1 MFNYI
6 NLNLY
11 KVFYD
16 VVKYGSFSKAAEFTY
31 TTQSSISKSIKKLE
45 EQLGIK
51 LFYRNSHGVELT
63 ENGKELL
70 YYVEQS
76 YGNIMTAERLL
87 METDNLDRGKLNI
100 GLPSYIS
107 SFFFFD
113 KIKDFYKK
121 YPNIEITLMNGSRE
135 YLLNLLHNHKIDF
148 IIYSSPIFENLDKDL
163 ELIKLYPIEY
173 KFFCRKDKYE
183 NYKHI
188 KDIKDLESVH
198 LVLPVPGSNNRRFL
212 DEILIKKDVK
222 IKRSINIHTSE
233 GILTAVK
240 NDLGVGYIIE
250 DIVKGDNTYECINIK
265 TKLHKEEVALIYNRK
280 FLTKVPLRFIEE
292 QLNIKIKWYSIQEY
306 LI

>member
-16 VVKYGSFSKAAEFTY
+16 VVRYGSFSKAAEFTY

-113 KIKDFYKK
+113 KIKDFYNK

-135 YLLNLLHNHKIDF
+135 YLLNLLKNHKIDF

-188 KDIKDLESVH
+188 KDIKDLESVP

-212 DEILIKKDVK
+212 DEILIKKDVE
-222 IKRSINIHTSE
+222 IKRAINIHTSE

-240 NDLGVGYIIE
+240 NDMGVGYIIE
-250 DIVKGDNTYECINIK
+250 DIVKGDDTYKCINIK
-265 TKLHKEEVALIYNRK
+265 TKLHKEDVALIYNRK
-280 FLTKVPLRFIEE
+280 FLTKVPLRFIDE
-292 QLNIKIKWYSIQEY
+292 QLNIKIK
-306 LI
+306 

>member
-1 MFNYI
+1 MLNNI

-87 METDNLDRGKLNI
+87 TETDNLDRGKLNI

-113 KIKDFYKK
+113 KIKNFYKK

-183 NYKHI
+183 SYKHI
-188 KDIKDLESVH
+188 KDLKDLENVP

-212 DEILIKKDVK
+212 DEILIKKDIK
-222 IKRSINIHTSE
+222 IKRAINIHTSE

-250 DIVKGDNTYECINIK
+250 DIIKGNDTYKCINIK

-292 QLNIKIKWYSIQEY
+292 QLNIKIK
-306 LI
+306 

>member
-113 KIKDFYKK
+113 KIKDFYNK

-135 YLLNLLHNHKIDF
+135 YLLNLLNNHKIDF

-188 KDIKDLESVH
+188 KDIKDLESVP

-212 DEILIKKDVK
+212 DEILIKKDIK
-222 IKRSINIHTSE
+222 IKRAINIHTSE

-250 DIVKGDNTYECINIK
+250 DIVKGDNTYKCINIK

-292 QLNIKIKWYSIQEY
+292 QLNIKIK
-306 LI
+306 

>member
-121 YPNIEITLMNGSRE
+121 YPNIEITVMNGSRE
-135 YLLNLLHNHKIDF
+135 YLLNLLNNHKIDF
-148 IIYSSPIFENLDKDL
+148 IIYSSPIFENLNKDL
-163 ELIKLYPIEY
+163 ELVKLYPIEY

-183 NYKHI
+183 KYKHI
-188 KDIKDLESVH
+188 KDIKDLENVP

-212 DEILIKKDVK
+212 DEVLIKKDVK
-222 IKRSINIHTSE
+222 IKRAINIHTSE

-250 DIVKGDNTYECINIK
+250 DIVKGDDTYKCINIK

-292 QLNIKIKWYSIQEY
+292 QLNIKIK
-306 LI
+306 

>member
-135 YLLNLLHNHKIDF
+135 YLLNLLNNHKIDF

-188 KDIKDLESVH
+188 KDIKDLESVP

-222 IKRSINIHTSE
+222 IK
-233 GILTAVK
+233 
-240 NDLGVGYIIE
+240 
-250 DIVKGDNTYECINIK
+250 
-265 TKLHKEEVALIYNRK
+265 
-280 FLTKVPLRFIEE
+280 
-292 QLNIKIKWYSIQEY
+292 
-306 LI
+306 

>member
-16 VVKYGSFSKAAEFTY
+16 VVRYGSFSKAAEFTY

-113 KIKDFYKK
+113 KIKDFYNK

-135 YLLNLLHNHKIDF
+135 YLLNLLKNHKIDF

-188 KDIKDLESVH
+188 KDIKDLESVP

-212 DEILIKKDVK
+212 DEILIKKEVE
-222 IKRSINIHTSE
+222 IKRAINIHTSE

-240 NDLGVGYIIE
+240 NDMGVGYIIE
-250 DIVKGDNTYECINIK
+250 DIVKGDDTYKCINIK
-265 TKLHKEEVALIYNRK
+265 TKLHKEDVALIYNRK
-280 FLTKVPLRFIEE
+280 FLTKVPLRFIDE
-292 QLNIKIKWYSIQEY
+292 QLNIKIK
-306 LI
+306 

>member
-135 YLLNLLHNHKIDF
+135 YLLNLLNNHKIDF
-148 IIYSSPIFENLDKDL
+148 IIYSSPIFEKLGKDL

-188 KDIKDLESVH
+188 KDIKDLERVP

-222 IKRSINIHTSE
+222 IKRAINIHTSE

-250 DIVKGDNTYECINIK
+250 DIVKGDDTYKCINIK

-292 QLNIKIKWYSIQEY
+292 QLNIKIK
-306 LI
+306 

>member
-16 VVKYGSFSKAAEFTY
+16 VVKYVSFSKAAEFTY

-135 YLLNLLHNHKIDF
+135 YLLNLLNNHKIDF
-148 IIYSSPIFENLDKDL
+148 IIYSSPIFEKLGKDL

-188 KDIKDLESVH
+188 KDIKDLERVP

-222 IKRSINIHTSE
+222 IKRAINIHTSE

-250 DIVKGDNTYECINIK
+250 DIVKGDDTYKCINIK

-292 QLNIKIKWYSIQEY
+292 QLNIKIK
-306 LI
+306 

>member
-45 EQLGIK
+45 EQLGTK

-135 YLLNLLHNHKIDF
+135 YLLNLLNNHKVDF
-148 IIYSSPIFENLDKDL
+148 TIYSSPIFENLDKDL

-188 KDIKDLESVH
+188 KDIKDLESVP

-250 DIVKGDNTYECINIK
+250 DIVKGDNTYKCINIK

-292 QLNIKIKWYSIQEY
+292 QLNIKIK
-306 LI
+306 

>member
-1 MFNYI
+1 MFNDI

-87 METDNLDRGKLNI
+87 METENLDRGKLNI

-135 YLLNLLHNHKIDF
+135 YLLSLLNSHKIDF

-163 ELIKLYPIEY
+163 ELVKLYPIEY
-173 KFFCRKDKYE
+173 KFFCRKDRYE
-183 NYKHI
+183 DYKNI
-188 KDIKDLESVH
+188 KDIKDLENVP

-212 DEILIKKDVK
+212 DEVLIKKDVK
-222 IKRSINIHTSE
+222 FKRAINIHTSE

-250 DIVKGDNTYECINIK
+250 DIVKNDDTYKCLNIK
-265 TKLHKEEVALIYNRK
+265 TKLHKEDVALVYNRK

-292 QLNIKIKWYSIQEY
+292 QLNIKIK
-306 LI
+306 

>member
-1 MFNYI
+1 MYNNI

-16 VVKYGSFSKAAEFTY
+16 VAKNGSFSKTAEFTY

-45 EQLGIK
+45 EQLGTQ

-63 ENGKELL
+63 GEGKELL

-76 YGNIMTAERLL
+76 YGNIMTGERLL
-87 METDNLDRGKLNI
+87 METDSLNRGKLNI

-113 KIKDFYKK
+113 KIEKFYKK

-135 YLLNLLHNHKIDF
+135 YLLNLLNNHQIDF
-148 IIYSSPIFENLDKDL
+148 IIYSSPIFENIDKDL

-183 NYKHI
+183 KYKHI
-188 KDIKDLESVH
+188 KDIKDLENVP
-198 LVLPVPGSNNRRFL
+198 LVLPLPGSNNRRFL
-212 DEILIKKDVK
+212 DEILIKKKAK
-222 IKRSINIHTSE
+222 IKRVINIHTSE

-240 NDLGVGYIIE
+240 KDLGVGYIIE
-250 DIVKGDNTYECINIK
+250 DIIKDDDTYKCIDIK
-265 TKLHKEEVALIYNRK
+265 TKLHQEEVALVYNKK

-292 QLNIKIKWYSIQEY
+292 QLNIKIK
-306 LI
+306 

>member
-135 YLLNLLHNHKIDF
+135 YLLNLLNNHKIDF

-188 KDIKDLESVH
+188 KDIKDLESVP

-212 DEILIKKDVK
+212 DEILIKKDIK
-222 IKRSINIHTSE
+222 IKRAINIHTSE

-250 DIVKGDNTYECINIK
+250 DIVKGDDTYKCINIK
-265 TKLHKEEVALIYNRK
+265 TKLHKKEVALIYNRK

-292 QLNIKIKWYSIQEY
+292 QLNIKIK
-306 LI
+306 

>member
-1 MFNYI
+1 MT
-6 NLNLY
+6 
-11 KVFYD
+11 
-16 VVKYGSFSKAAEFTY
+16 A
-31 TTQSSISKSIKKLE
+31 
-45 EQLGIK
+45 
-51 LFYRNSHGVELT
+51 
-63 ENGKELL
+63 NGKELL

-135 YLLNLLHNHKIDF
+135 YLLNLLNNHKIDF
-148 IIYSSPIFENLDKDL
+148 IIYSSPIFENLNKDL
-163 ELIKLYPIEY
+163 ELVKLYPIEY

-183 NYKHI
+183 KYKHI
-188 KDIKDLESVH
+188 KDIKDLENVP

-212 DEILIKKDVK
+212 DEVLIKKDVK
-222 IKRSINIHTSE
+222 IKRAINIHTSE

-250 DIVKGDNTYECINIK
+250 DIVKGDDTYKCINIK
-265 TKLHKEEVALIYNRK
+265 TKLHKEEVVLIYNRK

-292 QLNIKIKWYSIQEY
+292 QLNIKIK
-306 LI
+306 

>member
-16 VVKYGSFSKAAEFTY
+16 VVRYGSFSKAAEFTY

-113 KIKDFYKK
+113 KIKDFYNK

-135 YLLNLLHNHKIDF
+135 YLLNLLKNHKIDF
-148 IIYSSPIFENLDKDL
+148 IIYSSPIFEDLDKDL

-188 KDIKDLESVH
+188 KDIKDLESVP

-222 IKRSINIHTSE
+222 IKRAINIHTSE

-250 DIVKGDNTYECINIK
+250 DIVKGDDTYKCINIK
-265 TKLHKEEVALIYNRK
+265 TKLHKEDVALIYNRK

-292 QLNIKIKWYSIQEY
+292 QLNIKIK
-306 LI
+306 

>member
-188 KDIKDLESVH
+188 KDIKDLESVP

-222 IKRSINIHTSE
+222 IKRAINIHTSE

-250 DIVKGDNTYECINIK
+250 DIIKGDNTYKCIDIK

-280 FLTKVPLRFIEE
+280 FLTKVPLRFIDE
-292 QLNIKIKWYSIQEY
+292 QLNIKIK
-306 LI
+306 

>member
-135 YLLNLLHNHKIDF
+135 YLLNLLNNHKVDF
-148 IIYSSPIFENLDKDL
+148 TIYSSPIFENLDKDL

-188 KDIKDLESVH
+188 KDIKDLESVP

-250 DIVKGDNTYECINIK
+250 DIVKGDNTYKCINIK

-292 QLNIKIKWYSIQEY
+292 QLNIKIK
-306 LI
+306 

>member
-45 EQLGIK
+45 EQLGTK

-135 YLLNLLHNHKIDF
+135 YLLNLLNNHKIDF
-148 IIYSSPIFENLDKDL
+148 IIYSSPIFENLNNDL

-188 KDIKDLESVH
+188 KDIKDLENVP

-212 DEILIKKDVK
+212 DEILIKKAVK
-222 IKRSINIHTSE
+222 IKRAINIHTSE

-250 DIVKGDNTYECINIK
+250 DIVKGDDTYKCINIK

-292 QLNIKIKWYSIQEY
+292 QLNVKIK
-306 LI
+306 

>member
-1 MFNYI
+1 MLNNI

-87 METDNLDRGKLNI
+87 TETDNLDRGKLNI

-113 KIKDFYKK
+113 KIKNFYKK

-183 NYKHI
+183 SYKHI
-188 KDIKDLESVH
+188 KDLKDLENVP

-212 DEILIKKDVK
+212 DEILIKKDIK
-222 IKRSINIHTSE
+222 IKRAINIHTSE

-250 DIVKGDNTYECINIK
+250 DIVKGDDTYKCINIK

-292 QLNIKIKWYSIQEY
+292 QLNIKIK
-306 LI
+306 

>member
-135 YLLNLLHNHKIDF
+135 YLLNLLNNHKIDF

-188 KDIKDLESVH
+188 KDIKDLESVP
-198 LVLPVPGSNNRRFL
+198 LVLPVPGTNNRKFL

-250 DIVKGDNTYECINIK
+250 DIVKGDNTYKCINIK

-292 QLNIKIKWYSIQEY
+292 QLNIKIK
-306 LI
+306 

>member
-87 METDNLDRGKLNI
+87 TETDNLDRGKLNI

-113 KIKDFYKK
+113 KIKNFYNK

-188 KDIKDLESVH
+188 KDIKDLESVP

-250 DIVKGDNTYECINIK
+250 DIVKGDNTYKCINIK

-292 QLNIKIKWYSIQEY
+292 QLNIKIK
-306 LI
+306 

>member
-16 VVKYGSFSKAAEFTY
+16 VVRYGSFSKAAEFTY

-135 YLLNLLHNHKIDF
+135 YLLNLLKNHKIDF
-148 IIYSSPIFENLDKDL
+148 IIYSSPIFEDLDKDL

-188 KDIKDLESVH
+188 KDIKDLESVP

-222 IKRSINIHTSE
+222 IKRAINIHTSE

-250 DIVKGDNTYECINIK
+250 DIVKGDDTYKCINIK
-265 TKLHKEEVALIYNRK
+265 TKLHKEDVALIYNRK

-292 QLNIKIKWYSIQEY
+292 QLNIKIK
-306 LI
+306 

>member
-45 EQLGIK
+45 EQLGTK

-135 YLLNLLHNHKIDF
+135 YLLNLLNNHKIDF

-188 KDIKDLESVH
+188 KDIKDLESVP

-250 DIVKGDNTYECINIK
+250 DIVKGDNTYKCINIK

-292 QLNIKIKWYSIQEY
+292 QLNIKIK
-306 LI
+306 

>member
-1 MFNYI
+1 MLNNI

-87 METDNLDRGKLNI
+87 TETDNLDRGKLNI

-183 NYKHI
+183 SYKHI
-188 KDIKDLESVH
+188 KDLKDLENVP

-212 DEILIKKDVK
+212 DEILIKKDIK
-222 IKRSINIHTSE
+222 IKRAINIHTSE

-250 DIVKGDNTYECINIK
+250 DIIKGNDTYKCINIK

-292 QLNIKIKWYSIQEY
+292 QLNIKIK
-306 LI
+306 

>member
-135 YLLNLLHNHKIDF
+135 YLLNLLNNHKIDF

-188 KDIKDLESVH
+188 KDIKDLESVP

-250 DIVKGDNTYECINIK
+250 DIVKGDNTYKCINIK

-292 QLNIKIKWYSIQEY
+292 QLNIKIK
-306 LI
+306 

>member
-45 EQLGIK
+45 EQLGTK

-135 YLLNLLHNHKIDF
+135 YLLNLLNNHKIDF

-188 KDIKDLESVH
+188 KDIKDLESVP

-222 IKRSINIHTSE
+222 IKRAINIHTSE

-250 DIVKGDNTYECINIK
+250 DIVKGDNTYKCINIK

-292 QLNIKIKWYSIQEY
+292 QLNIKIK
-306 LI
+306 

>member
-135 YLLNLLHNHKIDF
+135 YLLNLLNNHKIDF

-188 KDIKDLESVH
+188 KDIKDLESVP

-222 IKRSINIHTSE
+222 IKRAINIHTSE

-250 DIVKGDNTYECINIK
+250 DIIKGNDTYKCINIK

-292 QLNIKIKWYSIQEY
+292 QLNIKIK
-306 LI
+306 

>member
-1 MFNYI
+1 
-6 NLNLY
+6 
-11 KVFYD
+11 
-16 VVKYGSFSKAAEFTY
+16 
-31 TTQSSISKSIKKLE
+31 
-45 EQLGIK
+45 
-51 LFYRNSHGVELT
+51 
-63 ENGKELL
+63 
-70 YYVEQS
+70 
-76 YGNIMTAERLL
+76 MTAERLL

-135 YLLNLLHNHKIDF
+135 YLLNLLNNHKIDF

-188 KDIKDLESVH
+188 KDIKDLESVP

-250 DIVKGDNTYECINIK
+250 DIVKGDNTYKCINIK

-292 QLNIKIKWYSIQEY
+292 QLNIKIK
-306 LI
+306 

>member
-31 TTQSSISKSIKKLE
+31 TTQSAISKSIKKLE

-76 YGNIMTAERLL
+76 YCSIMTAERLL

-135 YLLNLLHNHKIDF
+135 YLLNLLNNHKIDF

-183 NYKHI
+183 KYKHI
-188 KDIKDLESVH
+188 KDIKDLESVP

-250 DIVKGDNTYECINIK
+250 DIVKGDNTYKCLNIK

-292 QLNIKIKWYSIQEY
+292 QLNIKIK
-306 LI
+306 